1 MTADICQVIIES
13 GEWIVF
19 WSARN
24 YPLSFFSA
32 LLRGGKEAFYFAGRM
47 RFKCHAI
54 RFPLP
59 FHLFCSAI

>member
-19 WSARN
+19 GQQETIHS
-24 YPLSFFSA
+24 PFFCSSQ
-32 LLRGGKEAFYFAGRM
+32 RENEAFYFAGRM